1 MTDQN
6 ELDRQ
11 VQESYKRIQQQNTGV
26 AREYAEGSIETLR
39 QQVEDTR
46 NTLEQ
51 LTGQLP
57 EGDLHPFRM
66 VVQEMLDAF
75 TWVTDALDN
84 VEETISGLDITQYM
98 EDNAQDAGQ
107 EEASDEEDDAE
118 EEPAEATGEAESEA
132 AGDEDEN
139 AEEES
144 GGEEESEESEELEEV
159 RATAAARR
167 KAEELEV
174 DLSGLEGTGLNGIIT
189 VSDVTGNG
197 G

>member
-1 MTDQN
+1 MTDQSD
-6 ELDRQ
+6 LDRQ

-51 LTGQLP
+51 LTEQLP

-84 VEETISGLDITQYM
+84 VEETISGLDVTQYM
-98 EDNAQDAGQ
+98 QDAGQ
-107 EEASDEEDDAE
+107 DEASDEEAGEDAEVEAENGADTEDEDAE
-118 EEPAEATGEAESEA
+118 EES
-132 AGDEDEN
+132 D
-139 AEEES
+139 EEET
-144 GGEEESEESEELEEV
+144 EEESEDSGEEV
-159 RATAAARR
+159 RVTAAARR
-167 KAEELEV
+167 KAEELGVE
-174 DLSGLEGTGLNGIIT
+174 LSSLEGTGLNGIIT
-189 VSDVTGNG
+189 VMDVTGNG